1 MKRQGFT
8 LIELLVVIAIVGA
21 LAALLFPVF
30 VKVRENA
37 RRTDCASNERQL
49 GLAFLAYA
57 QDNGERL
64 PVQRADDSA
73 DPVKNRN
80 AITND
85 WALKLLPYTKTPEI
99 ARCPDDTASVP
110 YKDPQTG
117 VVVLHSYATARNVA
131 GRPLAEIPAPAI
143 TVLLVES
150 HTFGR
155 NDNLD
160 AVIPKLGKKSFTPDD
175 GVVFEMPDFRHNG
188 RANYLFLDGHVKTL
202 PGPNPRFPGYKT
214 DADGVALCSVFDPL
228 PQ

>member
-1 MKRQGFT
+1 MSRKGFT
-8 LIELLVVIAIVGA
+8 LIELLVVIAIIGL

-37 RRTDCASNERQL
+37 RRTACASNQRQL

-64 PVQRADDSA
+64 PVQRGDDSP

-110 YKDPQTG
+110 YKDPQTR
-117 VVVLHSYATARNVA
+117 VVVLHSYATAGNVA
-131 GRPLAEIPAPAI
+131 GRPLAQIPAPAI

-150 HTFGR
+150 HTTGG
-155 NDNLD
+155 DWETSHLD
-160 AVIPKLGKKSFTPDD
+160 AVTPALGRKSLGDNSWI
-175 GVVFEMPDFRHNG
+175 PDFRHNG
-188 RANYLFLDGHVKTL
+188 MGNYLFLDGHVKTL
-202 PGPNPRFPGYKT
+202 QGPNPRFPGYET
-214 DADGVALCSVFDPL
+214 NADGIALCDATRRL